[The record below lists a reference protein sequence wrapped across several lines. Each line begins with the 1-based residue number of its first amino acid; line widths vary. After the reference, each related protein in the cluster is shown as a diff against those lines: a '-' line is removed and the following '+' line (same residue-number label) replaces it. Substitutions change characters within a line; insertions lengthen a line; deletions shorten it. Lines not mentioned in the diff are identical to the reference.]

1 MVAFDH
7 NPNTML
13 KETERNPEC
22 DSQSFKEK
30 GCALGTMRF
39 YVSNL

>member
-13 KETERNPEC
+13 KETERNPER
-22 DSQSFKEK
+22 DSHSKRKDE
-30 GCALGTMRF
+30 L
-39 YVSNL
+39 